1 MENAFVCGL
10 WIAVQIRR
18 WAAGLLSNRQNIGCV
33 MLFDR
38 RPLDACTA
46 TVGRKMQTS
55 PIYRRMA
62 ADL

>member
-1 MENAFVCGL
+1 MENAFVCGV
-10 WIAVQIRR
+10 WIAVQIRG

-33 MLFDR
+33 MPLDR
-38 RPLDACTA
+38 RQLDACTR

-55 PIYRRMA
+55 LIYRRMA